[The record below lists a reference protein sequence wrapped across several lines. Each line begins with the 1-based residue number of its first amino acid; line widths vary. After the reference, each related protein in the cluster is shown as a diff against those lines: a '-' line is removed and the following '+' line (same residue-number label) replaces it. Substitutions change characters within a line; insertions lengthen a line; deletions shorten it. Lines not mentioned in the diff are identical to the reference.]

1 MREPPPENDFTPSG
15 FFAVR
20 TPLLPFDELL
30 AWGDGLEAAAAGDDP
45 ARLEAALAADRARL
59 RQRLRAVFARPEVRE
74 ALFVASPDL
83 EGRFDLW
90 LRDTQAPSAS
100 AGTMVPLASASGLS
114 GTHAPS
120 ASGGA
125 AAVPSLAL
133 GTCVP
138 ESEPGQK
145 MERALVR
152 YFARMAGRATPF
164 GLFAGC
170 SVGTIGDETSLVLA
184 DRARYR
190 RHTRL
195 DMDYLVALTDAL
207 ARAPE
212 LRPALALGVNS
223 SLYPARGR
231 LRYCEVRRTS
241 KGWTHHQVALETTD
255 YLEAVL
261 ARAREGASPEALAA
275 LLVET
280 DPGASVEEAQD
291 YIGDLIDNQV
301 LVSELSPAVTGPEP
315 VSGLVGRLRERAAT
329 AASDRLDQV
338 RQELAA
344 LDAGGLGA
352 EPARYRRI
360 ARLLEALPGEVQ
372 LGRLFQVDLVKPVVS
387 ARLGPAVLDEI
398 RRGVALLHRLAR
410 RPRQD
415 PLARFRQAF
424 VSRYEG
430 REVPLVEALD
440 GDTGVGFD
448 TLTGAATEASSL
460 LDGLTFPEA
469 GEETAR
475 WGRREALLLRKLG
488 EALAGGAGEVVLTPR
503 DVDEMAEPDPPPL
516 PGAFAVLAA
525 VAAGSEAALA
535 GGDFRVLLAGGSGP
549 SGARLL
555 GRFCHADPQLHRCV
569 QEHVRAEEALEPD
582 AVFAEIV
589 HLPEGRLG
597 NILARPVLRA
607 YEIPY
612 LGRAGVPAG
621 RQIPVTD
628 LRVSVAGGRL
638 LLRSV
643 RLGRRVIPRL
653 TSAHNFH
660 TSQGI
665 YRFLC
670 ALQAEGTAGDL
681 GWDWGPL
688 GDAPFL
694 PRVVSGRLV
703 LSRASWRVSQDE
715 LTPLGRVQGA
725 ARFRAVQAWRARRRL
740 PRWIALADADNELP
754 VDLDNVLAV
763 DTLVELVKGRER
775 ATLVELFPG
784 PDQLWARGPEGRFV
798 HELVVPFVR
807 CPVATGGPPVALPA
821 RRQASRPSPRAAES
835 RSFPP
840 GSEWLYAKLYTG
852 PATADQVL
860 RDVVRPVTAA
870 ALESGAAD
878 RWFFVRY
885 GDPDWHLRLRV
896 HGRPARLHGEV
907 FPALQAAV
915 APLLED
921 GRLWRVQ
928 LDTYER
934 EVERYGGP
942 EGVMLAERL
951 FHADSEAVLALA
963 ALLAKDPRTDL
974 RWRLALAGVD
984 RLLTDLGLDPDTRR
998 TIIRQA
1004 RTGFAAE
1011 FRAGADFKHQLGT
1024 RFRPERP
1031 SLEALLGPTP
1041 GGDARLASGLE
1052 VLRHR
1057 SERLAPVT
1065 AELRTCAGAGRLS
1078 VPLAELAVSYLHMHA
1093 NRLLRSAHRAQELV
1107 LYDFLSRLYESQ
1119 AGRAHERR

>member
-1 MREPPPENDFTPSG
+1 MRQPPPPNDFAPSG

-20 TPLLPFDELL
+20 TPLLPFDDLL

-45 ARLEAALAADRARL
+45 ARLEAAVAADRARL
-59 RQRLRAVFARPEVRE
+59 RRRLRAVFARPEARE
-74 ALFVASPDL
+74 ALFVASPEL
-83 EGRFDLW
+83 EGRFDVW
-90 LRDTQAPSAS
+90 LRQ
-100 AGTMVPLASASGLS
+100 
-114 GTHAPS
+114 
-120 ASGGA
+120 
-125 AAVPSLAL
+125 
-133 GTCVP
+133 P

-145 MERALVR
+145 IERALVR

-170 SVGTIGDETSLVLA
+170 SVGTLGDETRLA
-184 DRARYR
+184 LAERARYR

-195 DMDYLVALTDAL
+195 DMDYLVTLTDAL
-207 ARAPE
+207 ARAPD
-212 LRPALALGVNS
+212 LRPALAFGVNS

-231 LRYCEVRRTS
+231 LRYCAVRRNGS
-241 KGWTHHQVALETTD
+241 GWTHHQVALEATD
-255 YLEAVL
+255 YLEATL
-261 ARAREGASPEALAA
+261 ARARGGASPEALAA
-275 LLVET
+275 ALVER
-280 DPGASVEEAQD
+280 DPAASVEEARD
-291 YIGDLIDNQV
+291 YVGDLIDNQV
-301 LVSELSPAVTGPEP
+301 LVSELGPAVTGPEP
-315 VSGLVGRLRERAAT
+315 IHDLAARLRQRAAMP
-329 AASDRLDQV
+329 AFRLEQV
-338 RQELAA
+338 REELEA

-352 EPARYRRI
+352 DPARYRHI
-360 ARLLEALPGEVQ
+360 ARLLEAVPGEAQ
-372 LGRLFQVDLVKPVVS
+372 LGRLFQVDMVKPVLS
-387 ARLGPAVLDEI
+387 ARLGPAVLDEV

-410 RPRQD
+410 RPRD
-415 PLARFRQAF
+415 DRLARFREAF

-440 GDTGVGFD
+440 EDTGIGFD
-448 TLTGAATEASSL
+448 TLSGAAAEGSSL
-460 LDGLTFPEA
+460 LDGLTLPEA

-475 WGRREALLLRKLG
+475 WGRREAVLLRKLG

-503 DVDEMAEPDPPPL
+503 DVEEMAEPDPPPL
-516 PGAFAVLAA
+516 PDAFAVLAA
-525 VAAGSEAALA
+525 VAAGSEAAVA
-535 GGDFRVLLAGGSGP
+535 AGDFRVLLAGGAGP

-555 GRFCHADPQLHRCV
+555 GRFCHADPDLHRWV
-569 QEHVRAEEALEPD
+569 QEHLRAEEALQPD
-582 AVFAEIV
+582 AVFAEVV

-597 NILARPVLRA
+597 NVLARPVLRA

-612 LGRAGVPAG
+612 LGRAGVPAE
-621 RQIPVTD
+621 RQLPVTD
-628 LRVSVAGGRL
+628 LHVSVAGGRF
-638 LLRSV
+638 LLRSA

-660 TSQGI
+660 TSHGI

-703 LSRASWRVSQDE
+703 LSRASWRVSQEE
-715 LTPLGRVQGA
+715 LASLGRVQGA

-754 VDLDNVLAV
+754 IDLDNVLAV
-763 DTLVELVKGRER
+763 DTLVELVKGRDR
-775 ATLVELFPG
+775 AALVELFPG

-798 HELVVPFVR
+798 HELAVPFVR
-807 CPVATGGPPVALPA
+807 SL
-821 RRQASRPSPRAAES
+821 PSPPLRGRGVGGEGADS
-835 RSFPP
+835 VLGIRSPVRRTFPP

-907 FPALQAAV
+907 LPALQGAV

-942 EGVMLAERL
+942 EGVVLAERL
-951 FHADSEAVLALA
+951 FHADSEAALALA
-963 ALLAKDPRTDL
+963 ALLAEDPRGDL
-974 RWRLALAGVD
+974 RWRLAFAGMD
-984 RLLTDLGLDPDTRR
+984 RLLADLNFDPDTRR
-998 TIIRQA
+998 TVVRQA
-1004 RTGFAAE
+1004 CEVFAAE
-1011 FRAGADFKHQLGT
+1011 FRAGADVKHQLGT

-1031 SLEALLGPTP
+1031 TLEALLGPTP
-1041 GGDARLASGLE
+1041 GGDARLAPGLE

-1065 AELRTCAGAGRLS
+1065 AELRACARAGRLS
-1078 VPLAELAVSYLHMHA
+1078 VPPAGLALSYLHMHA

-1107 LYDFLSRLYESQ
+1107 LYDFLERLYHS
-1119 AGRAHERR
+1119 RAARRRPGG